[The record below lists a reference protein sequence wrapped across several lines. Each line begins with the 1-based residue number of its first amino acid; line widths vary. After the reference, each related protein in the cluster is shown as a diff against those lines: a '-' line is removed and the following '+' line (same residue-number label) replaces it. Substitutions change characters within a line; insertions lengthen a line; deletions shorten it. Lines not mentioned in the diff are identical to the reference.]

1 MCYSTAASRYDG
13 RVVLVRLGVAED
25 PGPSP
30 PPPPPSPPSR
40 DAPRRDPSATA
51 SGAARNFDIGM
62 EWEEYGEVEPLPEE
76 MNAEIQEASGV
87 LNTLLQGL
95 GGE

>member
-1 MCYSTAASRYDG
+1 
-13 RVVLVRLGVAED
+13 
-25 PGPSP
+25 
-30 PPPPPSPPSR
+30 
-40 DAPRRDPSATA
+40 
-51 SGAARNFDIGM
+51 M